1 MGLARGC
8 SNVLA
13 TLQLTFSRVSHPRAR
28 PRWKIQYLCILF
40 PEVTH
45 RHFRHVLLDTK
56 AYTDTVEETP
66 KQGHDYKRGAGGITG
81 GHLRDWQDLDF
92 SLGRHSAYLYSW
104 PPYDI
109 NPLIKLLPEVFKV
122 FG

>member
-8 SNVLA
+8 ANVLA
-13 TLQLTFSRVSHPRAR
+13 TLQLTFSRESNPRAR

-56 AYTDTVEETP
+56 AYRDTVEETP
-66 KQGHDYKRGAGGITG
+66 TQGHDYKRGRITG

-92 SLGRHSAYLYSW
+92 SLGLLSA
-104 PPYDI
+104 
-109 NPLIKLLPEVFKV
+109 
-122 FG
+122 